1 MSGSSAIEPH
11 ASSNAAP
18 VASADGADGVES
30 DDVDEADADDAARSR
45 RRRDAA
51 DDGVDAATRWLREDV
66 RREACARGADA
77 DALAALADIARGKV
91 RVVVL
96 AETN

>member
-1 MSGSSAIEPH
+1 VSGSSAIEPH
-11 ASSNAAP
+11 ASSHAAP

-30 DDVDEADADDAARSR
+30 DDVDEADAARSR